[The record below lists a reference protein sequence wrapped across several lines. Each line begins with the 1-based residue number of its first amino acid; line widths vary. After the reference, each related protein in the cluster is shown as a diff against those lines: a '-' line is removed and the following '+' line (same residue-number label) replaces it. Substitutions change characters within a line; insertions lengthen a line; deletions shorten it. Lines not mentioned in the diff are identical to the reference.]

1 METTTST
8 FKKREKKRFSV
19 KQKNCD
25 DETNTQIIA
34 AVSIRDLKY
43 RFSFPTL
50 FTYSFNFFSLSLPC
64 SANLS
69 DAWSPHH
76 HHLAAEKQKKKY
88 FSWTRN
94 VFINYCVIVKQ
105 QKEKNYLKNIL
116 TFFIFLLSVWLYKLN
131 VITKSEHIT

>member
-1 METTTST
+1 MWKQLQAHS
-8 FKKREKKRFSV
+8 KREKKKDFRWSKKKLRRRNQHTNHRRRFHPWS
-19 KQKNCD
+19 
-25 DETNTQIIA
+25 QI
-34 AVSIRDLKY
+34 S
-43 RFSFPTL
+43 L
-50 FTYSFNFFSLSLPC
+50 FLPYPLHVLFQFFSLSR
-64 SANLS
+64 SVNLS

-105 QKEKNYLKNIL
+105 QKEKIIWRI
-116 TFFIFLLSVWLYKLN
+116 FSHFIFHLSVWLYKLN